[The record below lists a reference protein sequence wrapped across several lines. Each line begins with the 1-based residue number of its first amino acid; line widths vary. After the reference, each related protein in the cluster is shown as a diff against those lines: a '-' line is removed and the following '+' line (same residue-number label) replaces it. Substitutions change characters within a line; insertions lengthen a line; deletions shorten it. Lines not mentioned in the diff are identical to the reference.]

1 MQTSVLGRSKGRRV
15 QEIVTA
21 GTGFERRISAMPQ

>member
-1 MQTSVLGRSKGRRV
+1 MKTSILGRSKGRRV

-21 GTGFERRISAMPQ
+21 GTEFERRVSAMPH